1 MAKTSQTCSLRTEHI
16 CGKYVESVMDAS
28 NPIETDNKI
37 SMWHRTQSK
46 MFNVIDF

>member
-1 MAKTSQTCSLRTEHI
+1 MAKTSQTCSLRTEHR
-16 CGKYVESVMDAS
+16 KNMWKVVMDAS

-37 SMWHRTQSK
+37 SMWHRIQSK